1 MPFSKV
7 TSSIHLSVFLKVF
20 DKSLINLVHDFWE
33 DCFRKPK
40 LLLAANRL
48 IYLNISIGISK
59 IYGYGPS
66 RAIVSFLYSF
76 FWKCQGSEYASSSE
90 CQDSGYTTVLYM
102 PELHRVLDM
111 PKYAWIIPGYVW
123 MCLNLPEWLLFYIYP
138 L

>member
-1 MPFSKV
+1 MLFSKV
-7 TSSIHLSVFLKVF
+7 TSSIHSSVFLKVF
-20 DKSLINLVHDFWE
+20 AKRLSNLVHDFWE

-90 CQDSGYTTVLYM
+90 CQDSGYTTVLYL

-123 MCLNLPEWLLFYIYP
+123 MRLNLSEWLLFYIY
-138 L
+138 LL